1 MGRVIMGNQSRG
13 TSPLGTAGE
22 PGVLG
27 IVFVLSAGWVA
38 WSLFE
43 VSLALAIGVIGFVAV
58 CGFLLYEVIER
69 MDMADDPGPFEH
81 AQQVLGAI
89 LLLLAILGVLL
100 LYPLVIGN
108 HFVAFATAGWTITG
122 LFYASLVA
130 GVWIAASALGRI
142 LAMIA
147 GAAAVAALSV
157 LPAPAMSAD
166 PTDKESEWRITLS
179 VVDHHANPLHNAV
192 AQCTAAMVWEGEG
205 PVQFHPHL
213 LKLTDDGG
221 IATFT
226 FHEDTRLKVA
236 VCTALMDSQPM
247 EWLTSDATTAERTL
261 YPPKSVVMASPF
273 AGGNYKLTV
282 KLEPKAGACSPS
294 VEAQMRS
301 LNGKILR
308 MWSADGAPPSSFEV
322 LDLQT
327 ECRVQVSWS
336 GAEDKGCRIGGTYR
350 QTQPSKWFYI
360 DPRLRN
366 TDRAND
372 VSSVGEGSFE
382 CE

>member
-1 MGRVIMGNQSRG
+1 MGNQDRG
-13 TSPLGTAGE
+13 TSPLTAGE
-22 PGVLG
+22 PGVFG
-27 IVFVLSAGWVA
+27 IAFVLGAGWVV

-58 CGFLLYEVIER
+58 CGFLFYEIVKHG
-69 MDMADDPGPFEH
+69 DMADDLGPFEQ

-100 LYPLVIGN
+100 LYPLAIGN
-108 HFVAFATAGWTITG
+108 HIVPFAIAGWTITG

-130 GVWIAASALGRI
+130 GAWIAASALGRI

-147 GAAAVAALSV
+147 GAAAVAALLV

-205 PVQFHPHL
+205 PVQFRHSL
-213 LKLTDDGG
+213 LQLTDDGG

-226 FHEDTRLKVA
+226 FHEDPRLKVA
-236 VCTALMDSQPM
+236 VCTAFMDSQPM
-247 EWLTSDATTAERTL
+247 EWLTSDTSTAERTL

-327 ECRVQVSWS
+327 ECRVAVTGL
-336 GAEDKGCRIGGTYR
+336 GAQDKGCRLGGTYR
-350 QTQPSKWFYI
+350 QAKPSKWSYL
-360 DPRLRN
+360 DPRLRDA
-366 TDRAND
+366 DRAYDANT
-372 VSSVGEGSFE
+372 VGDGSFE